1 MDYQEALKKG
11 VEAKNYERFEEALD
25 WFAQAIALD
34 NNQPQAYFY
43 RANIY
48 NHSLKEYGKALGDYD
63 KAIELKPNDEGYFYN
78 RALLFLNMGDVDAAL
93 EDYNSALA
101 VNPDYALAIWD

>member
-1 MDYQEALKKG
+1 MIGMDYQEALKKG

-48 NHSLKEYGKALGDYD
+48 NLSLKEYGKALEDYD

-93 EDYNSALA
+93 
-101 VNPDYALAIWD
+101 